1 MAEDARYEAHNA
13 LLKAITEEAETVNSR
28 YSLTDLA
35 QAYNLVVSAYP
46 PQN

>member
-1 MAEDARYEAHNA
+1 MAEDARFEAHNA
-13 LLKAITEEAETVNSR
+13 LLKAITEEVGNDAGR

-46 PQN
+46 PQS